1 MALKLKNA
9 RDWKTTVITVVGVLL
24 VVAGAV
30 WPEKVD
36 AETQETI
43 KSALNEVLLSVGIL
57 INTIIGIFA
66 TTDS

>member
-36 AETQETI
+36 TETQETI
-43 KSALNEVLLSVGIL
+43 KSALNEVLLSVGLL
-57 INTIIGIFA
+57 INSIVGIFA